1 MDPTTTQLL
10 GDASGVRPAFE
21 ADGVAYRV
29 GHPTQAAK
37 ARYESLIVAAEKDVI
52 ERMAADGVLTPAE
65 RRDAYA
71 ALTRQVAQEQAHRCG
86 GSLWASYFR
95 GDKQTVGLALFQ
107 LALLEVSDGDGGF
120 RPATIA
126 DLPAA
131 VALLADEAAQ
141 LAFAEVVPFFL
152 KAVADAL
159 PARQRT
165 PEVLA
170 AVAAALATRTPSGTP
185 S

>member
-21 ADGVAYRV
+21 FEGVSYRV

-52 ERMAADGVLTPAE
+52 ERMAADGLLTPAE
-65 RRDAYA
+65 RREEYA
-71 ALTRQVAQEQAHRCG
+71 ALTRKVAQEQAHKCG

-95 GDKQTVGLALFQ
+95 GDKTTVGLALFQ
-107 LALLEVSDGDGGF
+107 LALLDVGGGDGGF
-120 RPATIA
+120 RPGAIG

-131 VALLADEAAQ
+131 VAMLADEAAQ
-141 LAFAEVVPFFL
+141 LAFAEVVPLFL
-152 KAVADAL
+152 KLVTDAL

-165 PEVLA
+165 PDVLA
-170 AVAAALATRTPSGTP
+170 AVAAALATLTPSGTP

>member
-1 MDPTTTQLL
+1 MDLTTTHLL

-21 ADGVAYRV
+21 FDGVAYRV

-52 ERMAADGVLTPAE
+52 ERMAADGVLTPAD

-71 ALTRQVAQEQAHRCG
+71 ALTRQVGQEQAHKCG
-86 GSLWASYFR
+86 GALWASYFR

-107 LALLEVSDGDGGF
+107 LALLEVGDAAGGF
-120 RPATIA
+120 RPGSIA

-131 VALLADEAAQ
+131 VAMLADEAAQ
-141 LAFAEVVPFFL
+141 LAFAEAVPLFL
-152 KAVADAL
+152 QTVADAL

-170 AVAAALATRTPSGTP
+170 AVAAARATRTPPGTP